1 MSEEEIRQAIVDGE
15 HLRLLSIG
23 YLISGCLDAFFSL
36 LGLLYI
42 FLGVFLSK
50 AIARTAV
57 AANAQGPPPEF
68 VAWIFGFLGV
78 GTLLIMMTSF
88 ALKILVYRRLRQR
101 RSRILC
107 MVVAG
112 LTCIWI
118 PYGTL
123 LGVLTFL
130 VLARPSVIRLFE
142 ETDAAGEGDSG
153 VGA

>member
-1 MSEEEIRQAIVDGE
+1 MSEDEIRQTIVDQE
-15 HLRLLSIG
+15 HLKLLSIG

-36 LGLLYI
+36 LGLFYI
-42 FLGVFLSK
+42 FMGVFLSRV
-50 AIARTAV
+50 IARAG
-57 AANAQGPPPEF
+57 AANMQGPPPEF

-78 GTLLIMMTSF
+78 AILLIMMASF
-88 ALKILVYRRLRQR
+88 VLKVLVYQRLRQR
-101 RSRILC
+101 RSRIFC

-118 PYGTL
+118 PFGTL

-130 VLARPSVIRLFE
+130 VLARSSVIRLFE
-142 ETDAAGEGDSG
+142 ETDAAGQGDSG